1 MAMTVGRVVG
11 SVHPAPLT
19 RDQRAYMYRG
29 PVAVAPAPVLWHAF
43 GRHKA
48 DLAPA
53 EKSPG
58 PESIGLAH
66 VDVRRDKNEFKIRP
80 DWGTGPAPGGI
91 AHGTQLAPH
100 GRALSAALPSA
111 CQWRHCAHW

>member
-1 MAMTVGRVVG
+1 MTVGRVVG

-66 VDVRRDKNEFKIRP
+66 VDVRRDKN
-80 DWGTGPAPGGI
+80 DV
-91 AHGTQLAPH
+91 QN
-100 GRALSAALPSA
+100 
-111 CQWRHCAHW
+111 